1 MPEYLSEQT
10 PQALHPSTQ
19 PRASTSHPR
28 RQCQH
33 ERGTSS
39 LQGPRLGVTP
49 YAGTPYASTSSSP
62 YSYHSPA
69 YTQSSFPASPGPMSP
84 PPLNHSR
91 SLYACAPL
99 PALNCDIHPVLSAH
113 SRHKTTLDV
122 SYDPA
127 YTVSASPVLSP
138 RVLAEPAT
146 TALLPH
152 FIITL
157 DPLPW
162 RISVRPSSS
171 KSGAYITVAD
181 VLNAI
186 YLDLRRQVRK
196 EELETLPPHVIASAR
211 QAFYS
216 RCSRVGAMDPS
227 AADSEARKGLRRI
240 DFLFGNSLFAGLLPT
255 SESPD
260 SWRLTFSSS

>member
-1 MPEYLSEQT
+1 MPARTGYV
-10 PQALHPSTQ
+10 Q
-19 PRASTSHPR
+19 PAGSPP
-28 RQCQH
+28 
-33 ERGTSS
+33 G
-39 LQGPRLGVTP
+39 GYYP
-49 YAGTPYASTSSSP
+49 YAGTPYASTSTSP
-62 YSYHSPA
+62 YPYLSPT
-69 YTQSSFPASPGPMSP
+69 YTPSSFSASPGPMSP

-122 SYDPA
+122 SCDPA
-127 YTVSASPVLSP
+127 YTFSTSPVLSP

-146 TALLPH
+146 TTCLPY
-152 FIITL
+152 FTITL

-162 RISVRPSSS
+162 RVDVRLCSS

-181 VLNAI
+181 VLNAV

-196 EELETLPPHVIASAR
+196 EELEAFPRHVVSSAQ

-216 RCSRVGAMDPS
+216 RCSRLATVDRV

-260 SWRLTFSSS
+260 SWKLTFSS